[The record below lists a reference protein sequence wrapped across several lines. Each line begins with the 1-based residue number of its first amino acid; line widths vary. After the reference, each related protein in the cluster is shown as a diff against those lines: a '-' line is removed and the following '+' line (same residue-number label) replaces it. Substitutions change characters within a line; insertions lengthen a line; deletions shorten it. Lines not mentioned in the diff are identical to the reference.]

1 MLDKKRGNMAL
12 STEQVILAVIVGT
25 LFAIIYS
32 LRVLVLVERRIARM
46 DENLL
51 LITRKIAAEE
61 LRIEKAEKAILK
73 SVRKK

>member
-1 MLDKKRGNMAL
+1 MPL
-12 STEQVILAVIVGT
+12 STEQVILAIIVGT

-51 LITRKIAAEE
+51 LITQRIASEE
-61 LRIEKAEKAILK
+61 MRIEKAEKAILK
-73 SVRKK
+73 SVKRK

>member
-1 MLDKKRGNMAL
+1 MAL